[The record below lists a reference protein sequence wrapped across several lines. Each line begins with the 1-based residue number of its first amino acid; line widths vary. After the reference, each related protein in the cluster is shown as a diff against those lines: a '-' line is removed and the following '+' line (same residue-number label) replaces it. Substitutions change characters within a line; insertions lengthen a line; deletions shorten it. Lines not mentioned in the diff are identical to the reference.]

1 MASTVPSSQA
11 LQRDPPSA
19 WTGLGEKAQA
29 VAKAAHALYWHG
41 EPPSIEPDT
50 PALARVAVEQLAADF
65 KASPQAF
72 VDALEGARAGAEV
85 LSTDRL
91 QGFSEIVQNAD
102 DAGASRVEFNFLPEE
117 LIVTHDGR
125 PVNLRDVLA
134 LATPWLTTKRNEA
147 TAIGRFGIGL
157 MTLQALS
164 PALEVYSGPYSV
176 RLESPSLAWI
186 DPPAAAAAT
195 RASNITILRV
205 PLSPG
210 TLERDEIAGWIER
223 WDDAALLFCASVE
236 EVTLRVGGEQLGT
249 LRLHWTTQDGRKEI
263 WIGAASCLV
272 HRRRAVAGDG
282 RCWAVHTA
290 EAPAPEGVRR
300 SHKAHGQTTP
310 LGVAL
315 PLTHADQGTVYA
327 GLPLAAIG
335 VPARI
340 HGQFDPTSSRQGL
353 AETSWNDALYPLAA
367 DLWTAAAARLF
378 REQPAA
384 AWSVI
389 PLPEE
394 DMGGGGT
401 SALLDEILDRARTA
415 LARRAVIDTGGSER
429 HLTELAVEVPALTG
443 VITPDEVARLAGLPQ
458 ALPVPARDAAER
470 WREVLEDWRQADAPI
485 PPEVDVEQALELLNE
500 PGRGPDAV
508 IALVAAAVEE
518 YLEYALE
525 ELPAVVLADGSQVP
539 PPAASD
545 PWMLVTGEGGV
556 GATLDITRALHP
568 AYVTRSAPVGVVLK
582 WLRRI
587 GAAVDASDVAA
598 VLERLARTGAAGG
611 ALQEALTDVQVVA
624 LRDALD
630 QLSAEGRAKVGPGIG
645 KAVLLQGFR
654 FVRGGTRE
662 ELPIKPAVAYLPIAI
677 ERAREPGFAE
687 AAAETPGLSWLHG
700 RYAKVLRSTGRASL
714 GPLRFLQL
722 LGAETAPR
730 LRPHPKLAH
739 RFVAAE
745 RGLPRIVEGGP
756 AVRSRALSELGAS
769 YTLEDI
775 DSPDLTAV
783 LRSIAAERKP
793 VQRRERAAAML
804 ATLARAWERLSGR
817 ASVPAASDYYS
828 WQPRGRTRAFWLWQA
843 AEIPW
848 LDDAKGTATAP
859 HALQRRTPATVAVR
873 GPAPTGYLHRDL
885 VQHLKVLE
893 ALGVAGDPDTGTLVR
908 ALRDLRSAGT
918 DDPDLPART
927 ALIYRTLAERLGD
940 DSRIQ
945 GDLPQAQIVAA
956 FHEPPG
962 LLFTN
967 LGWHQPGGI
976 LTGAPIFGRWRAF
989 TPSIQG
995 ADRLWTTLK
1004 LREPSAADSIDVL
1017 LRMGTAEATP
1027 DTDDQIVM
1035 LESLRLLVR
1044 NTAEV
1049 QSTKELA
1056 RTLAKLPLWTS
1067 VGWRQRRPV
1076 YAVTDLP
1083 LADGLANALP
1093 IWRPG
1098 GDVSQFTPLFDA
1110 LRLTPIPTESVRVI
1124 DPDQAE
1130 ADEQATEVLRDAVH
1144 LLKEDLVRNDRGA
1157 AQRLTVSW
1165 EQLAELRVCVSN
1177 DLRVGVTGIVDGEL
1191 VAPVAA
1197 KMDTSSGVLFLRN
1210 AAELDRVD
1218 IGGRAI
1224 AGLFR
1229 TEPRR
1234 IAQAWLAACQEA
1246 RAGREAV
1253 RVRTAE
1259 EHEAV
1264 AKEGLARAVT
1274 ELQRR
1279 LTRGEAQQMAGGG
1292 ANGSGNASAP
1302 NSPPEQRHSSTGPVR
1317 SLIDPSRYQTLNP
1330 AGRVEGGNTASSKQS
1345 PASRPPPGRSLPE
1358 PRPGGAPPRPGKPAP
1373 AYTAAEREA
1382 VGLDLLRKVLARDDQ
1397 EIVDLRGQKGL
1408 GADAVQLDR
1417 EFWELK
1423 VYAGAEPD
1431 QITLQA
1437 SQVQRAAKDEFFVVI
1452 VSNVEVADAQPRVR
1466 IIVKPLAQLRIVDH
1480 DAVRFTGVQSAD
1492 SLVFDFGASD

>member
-1 MASTVPSSQA
+1 MTDHSGTFLGAAAASTVPPTRV
-11 LQRDPPSA
+11 LQRDPLPAS
-19 WTGLGEKAQA
+19 TGLSEKAQVIA
-29 VAKAAHALYWHG
+29 AAAHALYWHG
-41 EPPSIEPDT
+41 ELPSIEPDT

-65 KASPQAF
+65 KDSPQAF
-72 VDALEGARAGAEV
+72 VEALEGARAGAEV

-91 QGFSEIVQNAD
+91 QGLSEIVQNAD

-195 RASNITILRV
+195 RAPNITIFRV

-210 TLERDEIAGWIER
+210 TLEREEIARWIER

-236 EVTLRVGGEQLGT
+236 EVTLRVGGEPFGT
-249 LRLHWTTQDGRKEI
+249 LRLHWTAQDNSEEVR
-263 WIGAASCLV
+263 IGAASCAV
-272 HRRRAVAGDG
+272 HRRRAAAGDG

-290 EAPAPEGVRR
+290 DAPVPDGLSR

-315 PLTHADQGTVYA
+315 PLTHADEGTVYA
-327 GLPLAAIG
+327 GLPLAEIG
-335 VPARI
+335 VPARV

-353 AETSWNDALYPLAA
+353 AETSWNDALYTLVA

-378 REQPAA
+378 LEQPAA
-384 AWSVI
+384 AWSAV

-394 DMGGGGT
+394 DTGGGGT
-401 SALLDEILDRARTA
+401 GVLRDEILDRARTE
-415 LARRAVIDTGGSER
+415 LPRRVVIDTGGSER
-429 HLTELAVEVPALTG
+429 HLTELAVEVPALAG
-443 VITPDEVARLAGLPQ
+443 VITPGEVARLAGLPQ
-458 ALPVPARDAAER
+458 ALPASARDAAER

-518 YLEYALE
+518 DLDFALE
-525 ELPAVVLADGSQVP
+525 ELPTVVLADGSQVP

-556 GATLDITRALHP
+556 GATLGITRALHP
-568 AYVTRSAPVGVVLK
+568 AYMTRSAPADVVLE

-587 GAAVDASDVAA
+587 GASVDAHDVAA
-598 VLERLARTGAAGG
+598 VLARLARTGAAGG
-611 ALQEALTDVQVVA
+611 ALQEALLDVQVVA

-630 QLSAEGRAKVGPGIG
+630 QLSPEGRAKVGPGIG

-654 FVRGGTRE
+654 FARGGTRE
-662 ELPIKPAVAYLPIAI
+662 EVTIAPALAYLPTAI

-687 AAAETPGLSWLHG
+687 AATETPGLYWVHG

-722 LGAETAPR
+722 LGAETVPR
-730 LRPHPKLAH
+730 LRLHPKLAH
-739 RFVAAE
+739 RYVGAK
-745 RGLPRIVEGGP
+745 RGLPDYTEGGP
-756 AVRSRALSELGAS
+756 TLRSRALGQLRAS
-769 YTLEDI
+769 YTLEDM

-804 ATLARAWERLSGR
+804 ATLGRAWERLSGR
-817 ASVPAASDYYS
+817 AFVQAASDYYS
-828 WQPRGRTRAFWLWQA
+828 WQSRGRTRAFWLWQA

-885 VQHLKVLE
+885 TQHLKVLE

-918 DDPDLPART
+918 DDLDLPART

-940 DSRIQ
+940 DSRMP

-967 LGWHQPGGI
+967 LGWSQPGGV
-976 LTGAPIFGRWRAF
+976 LTGTPIFGRWRAF

-995 ADRLWTTLK
+995 ADRLWATLK
-1004 LREPSAADSIDVL
+1004 LKEPSAADSIDVL
-1017 LRMGTAEATP
+1017 LRMGTAGAAP
-1027 DTDDQIVM
+1027 DTNDEIVM

-1049 QSTKELA
+1049 QSSQELP

-1067 VGWRQRRPV
+1067 DGWKQRRPV
-1076 YAVTDLP
+1076 YAATDLP
-1083 LADGLANALP
+1083 LADGLANELP

-1110 LRLTPIPTESVRVI
+1110 LRL
-1124 DPDQAE
+1124 
-1130 ADEQATEVLRDAVH
+1130 
-1144 LLKEDLVRNDRGA
+1144 
-1157 AQRLTVSW
+1157 
-1165 EQLAELRVCVSN
+1165 
-1177 DLRVGVTGIVDGEL
+1177 
-1191 VAPVAA
+1191 
-1197 KMDTSSGVLFLRN
+1197 
-1210 AAELDRVD
+1210 
-1218 IGGRAI
+1218 
-1224 AGLFR
+1224 
-1229 TEPRR
+1229 
-1234 IAQAWLAACQEA
+1234 
-1246 RAGREAV
+1246 
-1253 RVRTAE
+1253 
-1259 EHEAV
+1259 
-1264 AKEGLARAVT
+1264 
-1274 ELQRR
+1274 
-1279 LTRGEAQQMAGGG
+1279 
-1292 ANGSGNASAP
+1292 
-1302 NSPPEQRHSSTGPVR
+1302 
-1317 SLIDPSRYQTLNP
+1317 
-1330 AGRVEGGNTASSKQS
+1330 
-1345 PASRPPPGRSLPE
+1345 
-1358 PRPGGAPPRPGKPAP
+1358 
-1373 AYTAAEREA
+1373 
-1382 VGLDLLRKVLARDDQ
+1382 
-1397 EIVDLRGQKGL
+1397 
-1408 GADAVQLDR
+1408 
-1417 EFWELK
+1417 
-1423 VYAGAEPD
+1423 
-1431 QITLQA
+1431 
-1437 SQVQRAAKDEFFVVI
+1437 
-1452 VSNVEVADAQPRVR
+1452 
-1466 IIVKPLAQLRIVDH
+1466 
-1480 DAVRFTGVQSAD
+1480 
-1492 SLVFDFGASD
+1492 